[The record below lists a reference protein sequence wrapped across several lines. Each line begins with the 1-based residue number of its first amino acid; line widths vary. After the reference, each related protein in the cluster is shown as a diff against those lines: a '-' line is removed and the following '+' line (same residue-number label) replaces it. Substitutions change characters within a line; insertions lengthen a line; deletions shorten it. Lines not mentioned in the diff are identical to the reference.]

1 MISFGIPVGLDLD
14 PRENENSRRNPRV
27 WSLRNW
33 MHDVPLTDGAE
44 EDWEIESRERFL
56 QFGYS
61 PL

>member
-1 MISFGIPVGLDLD
+1 MLVDIWGKEEKSED
-14 PRENENSRRNPRV
+14 ESKV

-33 MHDVPLTDGAE
+33 MHDVPVIDGGE
-44 EDWEIESRERFL
+44 KDVEIDSRELFL